1 MPDIRWIGVDP
12 GSKYVGIAISAGPN
26 LAMPLKV
33 LPAKPHPKLLDSLK
47 RLAAQQQA
55 TGFIVGLPLNMDGS
69 EGPAA
74 REARAFADELAKFTG
89 LQVELVDERL
99 SSFEAEGRL
108 IEGGLKPSERK
119 MRVHAVAAQLLVEAY
134 LGRVSGQ
141 SATDSE

>member
-1 MPDIRWIGVDP
+1 MPETRWIGVDP
-12 GSKYVGIAISAGPN
+12 GTKYVGIAISAGPSM
-26 LAMPLKV
+26 AMPLKV
-33 LPAKPHPKLLDSLK
+33 LPAKPHAKLLDSLK
-47 RLAAQQQA
+47 KLATEQQA
-55 TGFIVGLPLNMDGS
+55 TGFIVGLPLNMNDS

-108 IEGGLKPSERK
+108 IDGGLKPSERK

-141 SATDSE
+141 SSDESE